1 MSFNAAYQVS
11 VQTPPCRKAN
21 LSGYR
26 TTGLHTCAASER
38 AQGATPRLRS
48 ACLSFPGP
56 VRTEVLALRHSLG
69 DHIVIS
75 HPDGQS
81 RTLHWCDVN
90 FALKGH
96 NE

>member
-1 MSFNAAYQVS
+1 MSFNTAFQVS
-11 VQTPPCRKAN
+11 VQTPPCRTVN

-26 TTGLHTCAASER
+26 IGHHPCAASER
-38 AQGATPRLRS
+38 AQGATPRLRP
-48 ACLSFPGP
+48 ACPSFLGP
-56 VRTEVLALRHSLG
+56 VRAEVLPLWHSLG

-81 RTLHWCDVN
+81 RTLHWRDVN
-90 FALKGH
+90 YALKGH

>member
-1 MSFNAAYQVS
+1 MSFNAASQVS
-11 VQTPPCRKAN
+11 VQTPPCRTAN

-26 TTGLHTCAASER
+26 TGHHTCAASER
-38 AQGATPRLRS
+38 AQGATPRLRP
-48 ACLSFPGP
+48 ACPSFPGP
-56 VRTEVLALRHSLG
+56 VRTEVLELWHSLG